1 MIIYKEFGTRRM
13 DEVVKIYERA
23 GWSAYLNDR
32 EKLVRAF
39 ENSLY
44 ILGAFEDARLV
55 GFVRCV
61 GDGEH
66 ILYVQDL
73 IVDEEFK
80 RRGVGKAL
88 LQKAMEKYANVRM
101 FTLITDA
108 GDEQANAFYHAVGMR
123 SYADSGI
130 AGYSS

>member
-1 MIIYKEFGTRRM
+1 MITYKEFGTERIN
-13 DEVVKIYERA
+13 EVVKIYERA
-23 GWSAYLNDR
+23 GWSAYLSDH

-44 ILGAFEDARLV
+44 ILGAFEETRLV
-55 GFVRCV
+55 GFIRCV

-73 IVDEEFK
+73 IVDVEFK
-80 RRGVGKAL
+80 RRGIGKAL
-88 LQKAMEKYANVRM
+88 LQKVMERYADVRM

-108 GDEQANAFYHAVGMR
+108 GDEQANAFYQAVGMKT
-123 SYADSGI
+123 YMDSGV
-130 AGYSS
+130 AGYMR

>member
-1 MIIYKEFGTRRM
+1 MITYKEFGTERM
-13 DEVVKIYERA
+13 GEVMKIYERA
-23 GWSAYLNDR
+23 GWSAYLNDHG
-32 EKLVRAF
+32 KLVRAF

-44 ILGAFEDARLV
+44 ILGAFEDAKLV
-55 GFVRCV
+55 GFIRCV

-73 IVDEEFK
+73 IVDVEFK
-80 RRGVGKAL
+80 RRGIGKAL
-88 LQKAMEKYANVRM
+88 LQKAMEKYEDVRM

-108 GDEQANAFYHAVGMR
+108 GDEHANAFYQTVGMR
-123 SYADSGI
+123 NYADSGI

>member
-1 MIIYKEFGTRRM
+1 MIAYKEFGTERM
-13 DEVVKIYERA
+13 CEVVKIYERA
-23 GWSAYLNDR
+23 GWSAYLNDH

-44 ILGAFEDARLV
+44 ILGAFEDAKLV
-55 GFVRCV
+55 GFIRCV

-73 IVDEEFK
+73 IVDVEFK
-80 RRGVGKAL
+80 RRGIGKAL
-88 LQKAMEKYANVRM
+88 LQKAMEEYGDVRM

-108 GDEQANAFYHAVGMR
+108 GDEHANAFYHAVGMR
-123 SYADSGI
+123 SYVDSGI